1 MQRFKE
7 FRGRLG
13 VAKHETEISAAMQEL
28 LNAILPSE
36 TAEFPDDVLS
46 ALTAD
51 FRDIPS
57 SAVTLK
63 RSELLFDGS
72 GESRSFLHQLALVYE
87 EASQRIA
94 QMHARRAQP

>member
-13 VAKHETEISAAMQEL
+13 AAKHEAEISAAMQEL

-36 TAEFPDDVLS
+36 TAEFPADVLS
-46 ALTAD
+46 ALTSD
-51 FRDIPS
+51 FHDIPS

-63 RSELLFDGS
+63 RSELLFEGTV
-72 GESRSFLHQLALVYE
+72 ESRSFLRELALVYE
-87 EASQRIA
+87 EASQRIS
-94 QMHARRAQP
+94 QMHARRMQP